1 MSDGDRERALEGVL
15 FHLYERWWNEL
26 GYRAE
31 RFRQMI
37 VPGCKRYKGARGAV
51 RHVLTTRTLGF
62 ERLRPYPEMTVENLV
77 ASGEWDD
84 VLGGPLWSK
93 LAKSRLTEF
102 SK

>member
-1 MSDGDRERALEGVL
+1 
-15 FHLYERWWNEL
+15 
-26 GYRAE
+26 
-31 RFRQMI
+31 
-37 VPGCKRYKGARGAV
+37 
-51 RHVLTTRTLGF
+51 
-62 ERLRPYPEMTVENLV
+62 MTVENLV